1 MKLRGYLQEMM
12 IVWLIWE
19 FAESPHD
26 LRNLMRAWLAG
37 SWVLA
42 ILTIVKFRDP
52 LVSGQRSRF
61 ASPPWGRIRTMSP
74 DFSTSA
80 FRSPRFCSTARRD
93 GPASCWPR
101 DFFPLVSHPS
111 C

>member
-1 MKLRGYLQEMM
+1 M

-19 FAESPHD
+19 FAESPDD

-42 ILTIVKFRDP
+42 ILTIANFASFDP
-52 LVSGQRSRF
+52 GQRIRF
-61 ASPPWGRIRTMSP
+61 DSPPSGRIRTMSHV
-74 DFSTSA
+74 FLTSD
-80 FRSPRFCSTARRD
+80 FRSPRFCSTAGKD
-93 GPASCWPR
+93 GPANCWLR
-101 DFFPLVSHPS
+101 DIFRLVSHAF

>member
-19 FAESPHD
+19 FAESSDD
-26 LRNLMRAWLAG
+26 LRNLMRVWLAG

-42 ILTIVKFRDP
+42 ILTIANYASYYPGSEDQV
-52 LVSGQRSRF
+52 RF
-61 ASPPWGRIRTMSP
+61 A
-74 DFSTSA
+74 A
-80 FRSPRFCSTARRD
+80 FGQDPNDVARYLD
-93 GPASCWPR
+93 LGFPIAALLLDGGKGGPANCSLPGISR
-101 DFFPLVSHPS
+101 LVSHAS